1 MKRASEPNK
10 IYYDITIDHNP
21 SQRELCYNFAS
32 KAVTTIDL
40 REPLIE
46 SPGDYNLS
54 ITKFKIDT
62 ETVPIMILNSSNHK
76 STQT

>member
-1 MKRASEPNK
+1 MKREQEPNK
-10 IYYDITIDHNP
+10 IYYDITIDHDP
-21 SQRELCYNFAS
+21 EHKEQQYEYGVAS

-46 SPGDYNLS
+46 RPGDFMFS

-62 ETVPIMILNSSNHK
+62 ECIPFMIPE
-76 STQT
+76 